1 MTEAKRSTRVATRM
15 RDELSGLLLGE
26 LRDPRLREV
35 LISRIEVTDDLGF
48 AKIYVRTLRG
58 VSTPAEEAAL
68 IKALTGAASFF
79 RRELA
84 SLMKLRTVPEL
95 RFAFDSGQDAR
106 QRVEELLEEIK
117 RESKPSD

>member
-117 RESKPSD
+117 RESK

>member
-1 MTEAKRSTRVATRM
+1 M

-35 LISRIEVTDDLGF
+35 LVSRIEVTDDLGF
-48 AKIYVRTLRG
+48 AKVYVRTLRG
-58 VSTPAEEAAL
+58 VSTPAEEQAL
-68 IKALTGAASFF
+68 VKALTGAAGFF

-84 SLMKLRTVPEL
+84 PLLGLRTVPEL
-95 RFAFDSGQDAR
+95 RFSFDTGQDAR

-117 RESKPSD
+117 REVK